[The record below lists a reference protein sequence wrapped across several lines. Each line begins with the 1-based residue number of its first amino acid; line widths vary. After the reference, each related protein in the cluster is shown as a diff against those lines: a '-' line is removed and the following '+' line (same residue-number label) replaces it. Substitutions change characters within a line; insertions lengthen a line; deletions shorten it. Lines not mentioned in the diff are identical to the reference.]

1 MAHSPK
7 ADQKGCALYQSTHG
21 LWPLLQ
27 LQPMQ
32 QATRFDGVVVPPCA
46 FGMT

>member
-1 MAHSPK
+1 MAHSPS
-7 ADQKGCALYQSTHG
+7 ADQKGWALYQSTQG

-27 LQPMQ
+27 LHPMQ

-46 FGMT
+46 LGIT